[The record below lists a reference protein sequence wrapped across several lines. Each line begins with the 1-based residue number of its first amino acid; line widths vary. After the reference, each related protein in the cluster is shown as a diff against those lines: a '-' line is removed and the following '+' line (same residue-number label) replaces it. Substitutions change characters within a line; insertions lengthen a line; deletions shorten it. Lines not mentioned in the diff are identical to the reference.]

1 MNDEDGFIAIYGEWT
16 KIGIECLMFMLHK
29 ITLRSVVCGIVLTPS
44 FTIFMPLQL
53 FLETLMKFVTK
64 LKEWGHRSANMVQ
77 RYSIISLTTLSL
89 SIFQLGGKDQCPIVL
104 KTHSH
109 DYAAIPFKFFNSW
122 ILDKDFPDI
131 VSRSW
136 SPLIDSHNT
145 SSNPHPA
152 ISLKL
157 RLQELKK
164 EIRLWR
170 QNTVLNNDALCR
182 ELKTKIE
189 HFDVK
194 AELGLLDD
202 AEIE

>member
-1 MNDEDGFIAIYGEWT
+1 MWTSFCKYGAKIFNYFINNSELVDLPI
-16 KIGIECLMFMLHK
+16 
-29 ITLRSVVCGIVLTPS
+29 
-44 FTIFMPLQL
+44 
-53 FLETLMKFVTK
+53 
-64 LKEWGHRSANMVQ
+64 
-77 RYSIISLTTLSL
+77 
-89 SIFQLGGKDQCPIVL
+89 GGK
-104 KTHSH
+104 
-109 DYAAIPFKFFNSW
+109 
-122 ILDKDFPDI
+122 
-131 VSRSW
+131 
-136 SPLIDSHNT
+136 
-145 SSNPHPA
+145 SSNPHPT